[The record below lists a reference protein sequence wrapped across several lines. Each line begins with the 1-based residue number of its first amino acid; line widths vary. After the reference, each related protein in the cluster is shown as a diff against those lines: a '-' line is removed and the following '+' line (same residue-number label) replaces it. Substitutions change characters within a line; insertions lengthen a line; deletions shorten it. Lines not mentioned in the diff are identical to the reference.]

1 MRNYIKLRAVHFH
14 MKGTKPFH
22 ADIDFDYFAFG
33 RTDSE
38 LMDNAQT
45 IIAAQKAQSFDYVFE
60 TTFDSVIDYYLKLS
74 RDNLMSIVQYDTAA
88 SNYWYSNFIPWS
100 GNAAPQYEDMAQANK
115 SPRSSFPT
123 TLGTDGQRLKQNKS
137 SSDGAAANYIA
148 KLYFLT
154 SNNLF
159 KQLFDNLKAKKI
171 TAKQALIAANELRDS
186 LR

>member
-1 MRNYIKLRAVHFH
+1 MH
-14 MKGTKPFH
+14 GTLVFNP
-22 ADIDFDYFAFG
+22 DLDFDYFAFG

-38 LMDNAQT
+38 LMDNAQDIVT
-45 IIAAQKAQSFDYVFE
+45 AQKAASPTYTWTV
-60 TTFDSVIDYYLKLS
+60 TFDAVIDYYMKLS
-74 RDNLMSIVQYDTAA
+74 RDNLMTMVMTDTATSA
-88 SNYWYSNFIPWS
+88 YFYNNFIPWS
-100 GNAAPQYEDMAQANK
+100 GNPTPAFEDLAQANK

-154 SNNLF
+154 SDIRF
-159 KQLFDNLKAKKI
+159 KQLFDSLKAKKI
-171 TAKQALIAANELRDS
+171 TAKEALAAANILRDS